1 MDISTKKVDVNILKL
16 TANIKESDYV
26 SAVENAL
33 LDYRK
38 KMTLPGFRAGK
49 VPMSLVKK
57 KYELAIRVE
66 EINKLLSNSIQK
78 YILDEKMSI
87 LGNPLPIENKI
98 DFLNEIDYQFEFE
111 IGLQPKINLSSAEKL
126 KSDYWVIKPE
136 KKEIDDHIFSLQK
149 RYGSVQSFDKIE
161 QGDMLSVV
169 LQELESDNK
178 PKADGVVS
186 ETSMLVDK
194 IEDKKIRNKFF
205 KLKKSDTIVVDLH
218 KTFVNEADLL
228 SMLKISKDK
237 LNEIN
242 SDFSCTIKD
251 VTRLTPAK
259 INLELFKKVYPD
271 KVIKNSKEFNT
282 AVKTELSD
290 RYLIESDRKFFND
303 SSQIFLDKIK
313 IDFPEKFLKKW
324 LKTNIKKEFTE
335 EEFEREYQNYLKYL
349 SWQLI
354 ENTIC
359 TENNIKV
366 TDDKLKDFAKKN
378 VLQQMKNYGA
388 VNLGDKE
395 IDGIVSNILKNEKE
409 AEKMM
414 NEVILIELV
423 AYFKSKMKVNKKSTT
438 LNEFIKL
445 ANKQA

>member
-1 MDISTKKVDVNILKL
+1 MDIIKKKIDVNTLKL
-16 TANIKESDYV
+16 TANVKEGDYV
-26 SAVENAL
+26 SVVENAL

-66 EINKLLSNSIQK
+66 EINKLLSSSIQT
-78 YILDEKMSI
+78 YISDQKMSI
-87 LGNPLPIENKI
+87 LGNPLPIETKI
-98 DFLNEIDYQFEFE
+98 DFLNETDYQFEFE
-111 IGLQPKINLSSAEKL
+111 IGLQPKIDLSSAEKL
-126 KSDYWVIKPE
+126 KSDYWLIKPE
-136 KKEIDDHIFSLQK
+136 KKEIEEYTLSLQK
-149 RYGSVQSFDKIE
+149 RYGSVQSFDKID

-169 LQELESDNK
+169 LKELESDNN
-178 PKADGVVS
+178 PKVDGVVS
-186 ETSMLVDK
+186 ETSILVDK
-194 IEDKKIRNKFF
+194 IEDKKIRNQFF
-205 KLKKSDTIVVDLH
+205 KLKKSETIILDLH
-218 KTFVNEADLL
+218 KTFVNEADVL
-228 SMLKISKDK
+228 SMLKISKEK
-237 LNEIN
+237 FNQIN
-242 SDFSCTIKD
+242 SSFSCTIKD
-251 VTRLTPAK
+251 ITRLIPAK
-259 INLELFKKVYPD
+259 INSELFKKVYPD
-271 KVIKNSKEFNT
+271 QVIKNLKEFQ
-282 AVKTELSD
+282 AAIKTELID
-290 RYLIESDRKFFND
+290 RYVIESDRKFFND

-324 LKTNIKKEFTE
+324 LKTNIKKQFTE
-335 EEFEREYQNYLKYL
+335 EEFEKEYQNYLKYL

-359 TENNIKV
+359 IENNIKV

-378 VLQQMKNYGA
+378 VLQQMKNYGS

-395 IDGIVSNILKNEKE
+395 IDGIVTNILKNEKE

-423 AYFKSKMKVNKKSTT
+423 AYFKSKMKVSKKSTT

-445 ANKQA
+445 ANQQV